1 MFLFIPKVTYSQR
14 IITKLYAQQIALFL
28 IILSYSIETCLE
40 TPKTFHA
47 RFTPNLVCLYGHSF
61 SFIFFRI
68 TTFIA
73 LYILVTY
80 CRMYSDKILD
90 E

>member
-1 MFLFIPKVTYSQR
+1 MG
-14 IITKLYAQQIALFL
+14 
-28 IILSYSIETCLE
+28 IL
-40 TPKTFHA
+40 
-47 RFTPNLVCLYGHSF
+47 
-61 SFIFFRI
+61 FIFFRI

-90 E
+90 EWEISILDTFGKHPSIIKI